1 MMTGSRIWTGIG
13 LGAIIAAGL
22 GASPALFAQ
31 EQRAPRVLKR
41 LNPES
46 MPLVAF
52 GSFTPASADP
62 RLAAA
67 LSRTALNAPGFQF
80 TPSEGAVIGN
90 RSVKVAVRSRTIQP
104 NRLPDRVAAAAP
116 VQTLNPVAYNLGM
129 SVGWKRLA
137 VSGDMTRLDL
147 AGQPGSREQMGVGVS
162 YSGRKFTGRVGASS
176 DRPLADQPALIADP
190 SGYSLDMGGS
200 YKLTRNLDVTAG
212 VRYRSERERMLRIVP
227 DRRDSQAIYVGTAFR
242 F

>member
-1 MMTGSRIWTGIG
+1 MMTRGRIWAGIG
-13 LGAIIAAGL
+13 LGAMIAAGL

-41 LNPES
+41 VGPL

-80 TPSEGAVIGN
+80 TPSEGTVIGN
-90 RSVKVAVRSRTIQP
+90 RTIKVAVRGRTIQP

-137 VSGDMTRLDL
+137 VSGDLTHVDL
-147 AGQPGSREQMGVGVS
+147 AGQPGSREQAGVGVS
-162 YSGRKFTGRVGASS
+162 YSGRKFTGRVRAIS
-176 DRPLADQPALIADP
+176 DRPLADQPALVADAP
-190 SGYSLDMGGS
+190 AYSLDLGGS

-212 VRYRSERERMLRIVP
+212 VRYRTERERMLRLAP
-227 DRRDSQAIYVGTAFR
+227 ERRESQAIYVGTAFR

>member
-1 MMTGSRIWTGIG
+1 MTVGRIWAGLG
-13 LGAIIAAGL
+13 LGAIVAAGL

-41 LNPES
+41 VSPDS

-62 RLAAA
+62 RLAAV

-80 TPSEGAVIGN
+80 TPSEGAAMGN
-90 RSVKVAVRSRTIQP
+90 RVLKVAVRGGSIQP
-104 NRLPDRVAAAAP
+104 DRLPDRVAAAVPAP
-116 VQTLNPVAYNLGM
+116 TLNPVAYNLGM
-129 SVGWKRLA
+129 SVGLKRLA
-137 VSGDMTRLDL
+137 VSGDLTRLDL
-147 AGQPGSREQMGVGVS
+147 GGQPGSREQMGLGVS
-162 YSGRKFTGRVGASS
+162 YSGRKVTGRVSAIS
-176 DRPLADQPALIADP
+176 DRPLADQPAMIADP

-212 VRYRSERERMLRIVP
+212 VRYRTERERMLRISP
-227 DRRDSQAIYVGTAFR
+227 ERRESQAVYVGTAFR

>member
-1 MMTGSRIWTGIG
+1 MMKRGRIWAGIG
-13 LGAIIAAGL
+13 LGAMIAAGL

-41 LNPES
+41 VGPL

-80 TPSEGAVIGN
+80 TPSEGTVIGN
-90 RSVKVAVRSRTIQP
+90 RTIKVAVRGRTIQP

-137 VSGDMTRLDL
+137 VSGDLTHVDL
-147 AGQPGSREQMGVGVS
+147 SGQPGSREQAGVGVS
-162 YSGRKFTGRVGASS
+162 YSGRKFTGRVRAIS
-176 DRPLADQPALIADP
+176 DRPLADQPALVADAP
-190 SGYSLDMGGS
+190 AYSLDLGGS

-212 VRYRSERERMLRIVP
+212 VRYRTERERMLRIAP
-227 DRRDSQAIYVGTAFR
+227 ERRESQAIYVGTAFR